1 MMNKIVLLFFFLMP
15 VFVFAQV
22 DSVLSGSYKWQ
33 EPSVKKNGI
42 SSLVLLEGKV
52 HDFDWMQVIAN
63 YLDPSP
69 NGIKQIVAPNEEHL
83 LIIKSGT
90 LQLKFADS
98 SFMLTAGSVAVLMPG
113 ERILIN
119 STSPCSFYWFRYRN
133 KAPMDLER
141 GKKNGGSFVRIW
153 ETIPFVTN
161 NIGGGRRDFFNKP
174 TAMQKRFEMHVT
186 TLKEGIKSHEP
197 HTHRAEEI
205 VLIIDGDTEMQLG
218 DGIVNVAVGGFYY
231 LETNVSHAIKNI
243 GTKPSIYFAFQFE

>member
-1 MMNKIVLLFFFLMP
+1 MVKKTVFLFYYLLPLFVL
-15 VFVFAQV
+15 AQT
-22 DSVLSGSYKWQ
+22 DSVLSGTYNWNNASF
-33 EPSVKKNGI
+33 KNHGI
-42 SSLVLLEGKV
+42 SSTIILEGMV
-52 HDFDWMQVIAN
+52 HDFEWMQITAN
-63 YLDPSP
+63 NLTPSSL
-69 NGIKQIVAPNEEHL
+69 GIKQIVPADQEHL

-98 SFMLTAGSVAVLMPG
+98 SFMLTPGSVAVLMPG
-113 ERILIN
+113 ERVLIN
-119 STSPCSFYWFRYRN
+119 SENPCSFYWFRYRS

-141 GKKNGGSFVRIW
+141 GKKNGGSFVSIW

-205 VLIIDGDTEMQLG
+205 VLIIEGETEMQLG
-218 DGIVNVAVGGFYY
+218 DKIVSTIPGGFYY
-231 LETNVSHAIKNI
+231 LGSNVSHAIKNT
-243 GTKPSIYFAFQFE
+243 GTKPSTYFAFQFE